1 MIHSKYGGSG
11 ASIWVPCNA
20 SIAMS
25 DGMPFYTRDYDD
37 IENDKP
43 AALGNATHD
52 VSEFC
57 MKIGGTAYDLIGVPF
72 NKSKNYPAGFV
83 VDNEMAEA
91 VMLYVGFLRSLEILY
106 SKKCRIEQ
114 RVYMSS
120 VRADVFGTSDG
131 IFIFGDTLYIIDYK
145 HGFVT
150 VEVANNIQ
158 ILFYA
163 VAALDTFG
171 LWDKIKHVKSTIV
184 QPRADH
190 IDGAIRHY
198 DYTIAEVR
206 SAQQNFKSAILNP
219 NLIPQPGKHCK
230 FCPAS
235 GYCRP
240 RIMRT
245 LQLAYSDTPLNQITL
260 GETEIIFNEIDVIKK
275 NLEKIQKRM
284 LNHARIGNN
293 VKGWK
298 LVSALKHF
306 VCTNE
311 KAYVEEAVKSGVP
324 RNKLYQEKLLSKS
337 RVNKI
342 VDEEVL
348 DKYFIKPS
356 SASTLVRM
364 NDSRPALGK
373 GSAIGIF
380 KPVQ

>member
-25 DGMPFYTRDYDD
+25 DGMPFYTQDYDD
-37 IENDKP
+37 IEDDKP
-43 AALGNATHD
+43 AALGNAAHD

-72 NKSKNYPAGFV
+72 NKSKNHPTGFV

-91 VMLYVGFLRSLEILY
+91 VMLYVGFLRSLEIQY
-106 SKKCRIEQ
+106 GTKCRIEQ

-120 VRADVFGTSDG
+120 VRGDVFGTSDG

-150 VEVANNIQ
+150 VEVAHNIQ
-158 ILFYA
+158 VLFYA

-171 LWDKIKHVKSTIV
+171 LWGKIKHVKSTIV

-190 IDGAIRHY
+190 IDGAIRHH

-206 SAQQNFKSAILNP
+206 SAQQLLKQSVLNP
-219 NLIPQPGKHCK
+219 NLVPQPGSHCK
-230 FCPAS
+230 YCPAS

-245 LQLAYSDTPLNQITL
+245 LQLAYSDKPLDQITL
-260 GETEIIFNEIDVIKK
+260 KETEVIFNEISVIKK
-275 NLEKIQKRM
+275 NLEKIEKRM

-293 VKGWK
+293 INGWK
-298 LVSALKHF
+298 LVSAMKHF
-306 VCTNE
+306 VCTDE
-311 KAYVEEAVKSGVP
+311 KAYIEEAVQSGVS
-324 RNKLYQEKLLSKS
+324 RDKLYQEKLLSKS
-337 RVNKI
+337 RVYKVVNQNI
-342 VDEEVL
+342 L
-348 DKYFIKPS
+348 DKYFIKPTAAS
-356 SASTLVRM
+356 SLVRM
-364 NDSRPALGK
+364 SDSRPALGK
-373 GSAIGIF
+373 GSATGIF